1 MGLSDLFIDPDSLP
15 EGGYGFVQL
24 LFLLC
29 VYGYILCVG
38 SGYISDGSELL
49 LLVPSLAGIVGSVIL
64 PILGAVP
71 DGAIVLFSGMGP
83 DAQEQLSVGV
93 GALAGSTIM
102 LLTLPWFLSVL
113 AGRVSIDKDNKLTY
127 TSKPKLVPGE
137 ENSLTR
143 TGVDCAPEISKG
155 GALMM
160 ITSMSYLVIQLPALS
175 FEGESSAE
183 IGADENG
190 YALAGLL
197 LTLFF
202 FCAYL
207 WYQWRLSQGSH
218 EPSELGRER
227 IIKEHMN
234 KVILPETPARCARC
248 KEENEE
254 GEGEA
259 EGEND
264 LDLPRPLRDRF
275 VRFVR
280 TFFDKY
286 DKDHSRAIDLD
297 EIRLVFQD
305 LNEKISKEDYKTLF
319 QVFDMDG
326 NGDINFNEF
335 VTGTSQYIVSKIL
348 EENTPEQL
356 EKKKSQREEES
367 GEEHEEMPEEF
378 VDMDPKA
385 RTKAILVKSFSTMML
400 GTGMVLLFSDPM
412 VDVLTAVGERTG
424 VPAFYVAFVLAPLA
438 SNASEL
444 IAAYNYA
451 AKKTSSTILVSLSA
465 LQGAACMNNTFCL
478 AVFFALIY
486 FKGLAWEYAA
496 ETFSI
501 IFVQV

>member
-1 MGLSDLFIDPDSLP
+1 
-15 EGGYGFVQL
+15 
-24 LFLLC
+24 
-29 VYGYILCVG
+29 
-38 SGYISDGSELL
+38 
-49 LLVPSLAGIVGSVIL
+49 
-64 PILGAVP
+64 
-71 DGAIVLFSGMGP
+71 
-83 DAQEQLSVGV
+83 
-93 GALAGSTIM
+93 
-102 LLTLPWFLSVL
+102 
-113 AGRVSIDKDNKLTY
+113 
-127 TSKPKLVPGE
+127 
-137 ENSLTR
+137 
-143 TGVDCAPEISKG
+143 
-155 GALMM
+155 
-160 ITSMSYLVIQLPALS
+160 
-175 FEGESSAE
+175 
-183 IGADENG
+183 
-190 YALAGLL
+190 
-197 LTLFF
+197 
-202 FCAYL
+202 
-207 WYQWRLSQGSH
+207 
-218 EPSELGRER
+218 
-227 IIKEHMN
+227 
-234 KVILPETPARCARC
+234 
-248 KEENEE
+248 
-254 GEGEA
+254 
-259 EGEND
+259 
-264 LDLPRPLRDRF
+264 

-501 IFVQV
+501 IFVQACMALFSLKSKQTLLDGCLVMLLYPISLALVAVLEAIGWD